1 MTDDLVKRLRNPTF
15 GTETTERNLMGQAA
29 ARIEELEAKLARV
42 IGAADAMAD
51 AIQYQVDIYD
61 ASMDAEAALK
71 SYRATLKGEK
81 DE

>member
-1 MTDDLVKRLRNPTF
+1 MSDALVKWLRSVF
-15 GTETTERNLMGQAA
+15 YADSDLLEEAA
-29 ARIEELEAKLARV
+29 DRIEELEAKLARV

-71 SYRATLKGEK
+71 GYRATPATLKGD